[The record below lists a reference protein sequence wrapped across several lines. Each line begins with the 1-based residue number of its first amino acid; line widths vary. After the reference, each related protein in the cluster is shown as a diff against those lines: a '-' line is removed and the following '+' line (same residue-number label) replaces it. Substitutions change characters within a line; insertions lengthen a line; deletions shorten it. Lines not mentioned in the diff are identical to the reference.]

1 MNVKFLIAGTILN
14 KFWISTV
21 CMPWLSWFTTNMS
34 FDDVASVTVTRNNL
48 GFIFGVWLTGKG
60 VCRIKISDLKEKVQK
75 HVKKKKKKK
84 KWKVVFYILLYS
96 KMENITPEIKSPQKR
111 TMIKVK
117 KISKIINAII
127 KKVGQKKLSSIS
139 ETTRKSYW
147 K

>member
-1 MNVKFLIAGTILN
+1 MNVKFLTAGTILN

-84 KWKVVFYILLYS
+84 VKSSFLYL
-96 KMENITPEIKSPQKR
+96 T
-111 TMIKVK
+111 
-117 KISKIINAII
+117 
-127 KKVGQKKLSSIS
+127 L
-139 ETTRKSYW
+139 
-147 K
+147 